1 MPIDLS
7 LFLKGETIK
16 YDQTTATVERIGLKS
31 TRLRAITGE
40 KKIISN
46 TNLLGKEITSYVDL
60 DHRRMKFAL
69 GVIYQTD
76 PDDAA
81 RIPAMLQEIVEA
93 NGGTFIRSGFIGFG
107 PHSLDFEL
115 EFDVLDPDFAKF
127 YQARHQLGLCI
138 LQKSQQEKH
147 H

>member
-7 LFLKGETIK
+7 LFLKGETIN

-40 KKIISN
+40 KKIISK

-69 GVIYQTD
+69 GVIYQND
-76 PDDAA
+76 PDDDA
-81 RIPAMLQEIVEA
+81 RITAMTQEIVEA
-93 NGGTFIRSGFIGFG
+93 NGGTFLRT
-107 PHSLDFEL
+107 DFHL
-115 EFDVLDPDFAKF
+115 FDLSN
-127 YQARHQLGLCI
+127 L
-138 LQKSQQEKH
+138 
-147 H
+147 